1 MTLEYKQPNNIGLYQ
16 TEFEHDACGIGFYAD
31 IKGRPSHDIISSAL
45 IMLQRL
51 DHRAGKSS
59 DNRTSDGAGILMQI
73 PHEFFQ
79 ENCSFQL
86 PDQGN
91 YAVGMLFLPHDEVIQ
106 NQIIAD
112 FILEASKLNLPFIGE
127 RTVPVSSQVL
137 GEIAKS
143 TQPQIKQIF
152 FKNTKDVSEEIF
164 MKQLYVLRRVM
175 EKRYNDQ
182 IYISSLSNQ
191 TIVYKGLLSAEQLS
205 SFYNDLAHPQFK
217 SALALV
223 HSRFSTNTFPSWE
236 RAHPNRIIAH
246 NGEINTIKGN
256 VNWFNAKISSLADDL
271 EQLDL
276 ESVLPII
283 QADGSDSAM
292 FDNVLE
298 FLTLNGLSL
307 PQAIM
312 MMVPE
317 PWENNDEMASY
328 LKSFY
333 EYHSLSMEPWDGPM
347 ALGFSNGKQIG
358 AILDRNG
365 LRPGRYYITNDDRVV
380 FSSEVG
386 VIDIDDENIKEKRH
400 LKPGELLFIDTE
412 LGRLIPNDELK
423 SKISNKQ
430 PYNQYLKKNVI
441 PLKNNIKQLPFPSI
455 HEQKQLIFFQR
466 VFGVTYEEVMKM
478 ILPMSVEK
486 KEPTGSMGID
496 TPLAVLSENPM
507 LLFHYFK
514 QGFSQVTNPP
524 IDALR
529 EECVISTVT
538 WLGPQ
543 VKLFEGNLKEQAL
556 LKLEHPFLKTVDFL
570 SLQNSDFKIQEL
582 NIHFSKSDGIENAL
596 NQICQK
602 ALNAINEGTELF
614 ILSDRQTD
622 INRIPIPSLLAT
634 SCLHHFLIN
643 NGVRTKASIIVDSG
657 EPRDPHHMAM
667 LLGYGADAIHPYLAY
682 ETIHQ
687 LVLDKHIH
695 LPLKLALQNYIKALT
710 DGVVKIMSKVGIS
723 SIQSYRGA
731 QTFEALGIAKKVVDQ
746 YFTGTV
752 TQIDGIGLSEIAR
765 ESLIR
770 HEKAVSGLTTHDST
784 LDSGSELQWRSEGE
798 HHQFNP
804 LSIHTLQRAARTN
817 DKNVYKKFVDM
828 YQQGPFTTIRSL
840 LEIKS
845 DRSPIPL
852 EEVESIEN
860 IFKRFKTG
868 AMSYG
873 SLSKEAHEALAIA
886 MNRIGGKSNSGEG
899 GEELDRSFID
909 ENGDLRRSAIKQVAS
924 GRFGVTSQYLSEAD
938 EIQIKMAQGAKPGEG
953 GQLPGNKVYP
963 WIAEVRGSTPG
974 VGLISP
980 PPHHD
985 IYSIEDLAQLIFDL
999 KSTNPKARISVK
1011 LVAKAGV
1018 GTIAAGVAKGLADTI
1033 LISGHDGG
1041 TGASPKTSIK
1051 HAGIPWEIGLAE
1063 THQTLLLNGLRNR
1076 VKLEA
1081 DGKLMTGQDV
1091 IIAACLGA
1099 EEFGFA
1105 TAPLV
1110 VLGCL
1115 MMRAC
1120 HLDTCPVGIATQNPK
1135 LREKF
1140 MGSPDHIV
1148 NYMTF
1153 IAEEVREI
1161 LAENGYRSLSEMV
1174 GQSQLLHPKENLG
1187 EHWKAKKLDLSKL
1200 LYRFENKK
1208 AIVHTCTENQNH
1220 ELEKRFDQHTL
1231 IPLLKPYLENQLSAK
1246 FNFEIKNTD
1255 RAVGTLLG
1263 HYITTE
1269 YGPTGLPENSIQLS
1283 FKGSAGQSFGAFL
1296 PKGITL
1302 ELVGDANDY
1311 VGKGLSG
1318 GTLLIKHNDLLDKSA
1333 DHAIIGNTTFFGATS
1348 GEAYISGTAGQRFC
1362 VRNSGVHAVVEGVG
1376 DHGCEYMTGGRAVIL
1391 GKIGK
1396 NFGAGMSGGTAY
1408 IYSESDNNEEIMRNL
1423 NFEMINVE
1431 NDLTN
1436 DEKTELYKMIQKHYI
1451 YTGSQKA
1458 KKILKQWDTLSNCF
1472 LKVIPNEYKNMIDL
1486 INELKDQGMDNKEA
1500 ALTAFQL
1507 KKEGKSIDTINSP
1520 SMGISL

>member
-1 MTLEYKQPNNIGLYQ
+1 MTLANNQSYSEGLYRQ
-16 TEFEHDACGIGFYAD
+16 EFEHDACGIGFYAD
-31 IKGRPSHDIISSAL
+31 IKGRPSHDIIASSL

-59 DNRTSDGAGILMQI
+59 DNQTSDGAGILMQI
-73 PHEFFQ
+73 PHEFFK
-79 ENCSFQL
+79 EVCSFQL
-86 PDQGN
+86 PEKGE
-91 YAVGMLFLPHDEVIQ
+91 YAVSMTFLPQDQALQ

-112 FILEASKLNLPFIGE
+112 FQSEASRLHLSFIGE
-127 RTVPVSSQVL
+127 RRVPVSPEVL
-137 GEIAKS
+137 GEIAAS
-143 TQPQIKQIF
+143 TQPHITQF
-152 FKNTKDVSEEIF
+152 FLKKAKGMNEEQF
-164 MKQLYVLRRVM
+164 LTALYVLRRQL
-175 EKRYNDQ
+175 EKKYDNQ
-182 IYISSLSNQ
+182 LYISSLSNQ

-205 SFYNDLAHPQFK
+205 SFYTDLSNQKFA

-236 RAHPNRIIAH
+236 RAHPNRMIAH

-256 VNWFNAKISSLADDL
+256 MNSFNAKISSFSNELD
-271 EQLDL
+271 QMDL
-276 ESVLPII
+276 ESLLPII
-283 QADGSDSAM
+283 QPDGSDSAM

-298 FLTLNGLSL
+298 FLTLNQVSL

-312 MMVPE
+312 MMIPE
-317 PWENNDEMASY
+317 PWESNEEMSPY

-365 LRPGRYYITNDDRVV
+365 LRPGRYYLTHDDRVI

-386 VIDIDDENIKEKRH
+386 VIDISDDQIKEKRH

-412 LGRLIPNDELK
+412 QGRLIPNDELK
-423 SKISNKQ
+423 ALISNEQ
-430 PYNQYLKKNVI
+430 AYRHYLKENVI
-441 PLKNNIKQLPFPSI
+441 TVKDHVSLSLHYDHKR
-455 HEQKQLIFFQR
+455 LIFLQKT
-466 VFGVTYEEVMKM
+466 FGYTYEEVMKM
-478 ILPMSVEK
+478 IQPMAIDM
-486 KEPTGSMGID
+486 KEPTGSMGMD
-496 TPLAVLSENPM
+496 TPLAVLSERPQ

-514 QGFSQVTNPP
+514 QSFSQVTNPP

-543 VKLFEGNLKEQAL
+543 IKLLGEKSTDQQHVKLSHPFIETSTLHAIKNTPLQTQELDMLFSLDEGIETALQHLCDQAL
-556 LKLEHPFLKTVDFL
+556 T
-570 SLQNSDFKIQEL
+570 
-582 NIHFSKSDGIENAL
+582 
-596 NQICQK
+596 
-602 ALNAINEGTELF
+602 AINEGIVIL
-614 ILSDRQTD
+614 ILSDKRADHEQL
-622 INRIPIPSLLAT
+622 PIPSLLAT
-634 SCLHHFLIN
+634 SCLHNFLIR
-643 NGVRTKASIIVDSG
+643 NGLRTKASMIINSG

-667 LLGYGADAIHPYLAY
+667 LLGYGADALHPYLAY
-682 ETIHQ
+682 ETIKQ
-687 LVLDKHIH
+687 LIIEKHIQ
-695 LPLKLALQNYIKALT
+695 LPFKQALQNYIHALT
-710 DGVVKIMSKVGIS
+710 NGVVKIMSKVGIS

-731 QTFEALGIAKKVVDQ
+731 QTFEALGISEEAINK
-746 YFTGTV
+746 YFPGTV
-752 TQIDGIGLSEIAR
+752 SQLDGIGLTEMTREIVM
-765 ESLIR
+765 R
-770 HEKAVSGLTTHDST
+770 HEKAITEMSSHDQT

-817 DKNVYKKFVDM
+817 DKAVYKKFVDM
-828 YQQGPFTTIRSL
+828 HHNGPFTTIRSL
-840 LEIKS
+840 LNVKS
-845 DRSPIPL
+845 NRPPISID
-852 EEVESIEN
+852 EVEPIES

-899 GEELDRSFID
+899 GEEIERSQ
-909 ENGDLRRSAIKQVAS
+909 EGNLRRSAIKQVAS
-924 GRFGVTSQYLSEAD
+924 GRFGVTSFYLSEAE

-953 GQLPGNKVYP
+953 GQLPGSKVYP

-999 KSTNPKARISVK
+999 KSANPNARISVK

-1051 HAGIPWEIGLAE
+1051 HTGIPWEIGLAE

-1081 DGKLMTGQDV
+1081 DGKLMTGKDV

-1161 LAENGYRSLSEMV
+1161 LAENGYRTLDEIV
-1174 GQSQLLHPKENLG
+1174 GQTQLLQPRSDINN
-1187 EHWKAKKLDLSKL
+1187 HWKAKTLNLSKL
-1200 LYRFENKK
+1200 LFKFSDTHVCSEK
-1208 AIVHTCTENQNH
+1208 QNH
-1220 ELEKRFDQHTL
+1220 QLEKRLDQHTL
-1231 IPLLKPYLENQLSAK
+1231 IPLLKQYVDHAQSVK
-1246 FNFEIKNTD
+1246 RSFEIKNTD

-1263 HYITTE
+1263 HYVTKK
-1269 YGPTGLPENSIQLS
+1269 YGPNGLPHDLIKLT
-1283 FKGSAGQSFGAFL
+1283 FTGSAGQSFGAFL
-1296 PKGITL
+1296 PKGLTFT
-1302 ELVGDANDY
+1302 LVGDANDY

-1318 GTLLIKHNDLLDKSA
+1318 GTLIIKPNDLWNYDG
-1333 DHAIIGNTTFFGATS
+1333 DQAIIGNTTFFGATS
-1348 GEAYISGTAGQRFC
+1348 GEAFINGTAGQRFC
-1362 VRNSGVHAVVEGVG
+1362 VRNSGVSAVVEGVG
-1376 DHGCEYMTGGRAVIL
+1376 DHGCEYMTGGKAIIL
-1391 GKIGK
+1391 GSIGK
-1396 NFGAGMSGGTAY
+1396 NFGAGMSGGVAY
-1408 IYSESDNNEEIMRNL
+1408 IYSMPVNHEEIMKNI
-1423 NFEMINVE
+1423 NFEMINIE
-1431 NDLTN
+1431 NTLSN
-1436 DEKTELYKMIQKHYI
+1436 DEKIDIYQMIHKHYLF
-1451 YTGSQKA
+1451 TGSKKA
-1458 KKILKQWDTLSNCF
+1458 KGILKNWNKVNNYF
-1472 LKVIPNEYKNMIDL
+1472 LKIIPNEYKNMIDL
-1486 INELKDQGMDNKEA
+1486 IDQLEKQGMRNKDA
-1500 ALTAFQL
+1500 SLTAFQL
-1507 KKEGKSIDTINSP
+1507 KKEGKTIESVTSP
-1520 SMGISL
+1520 TMGISL

>member
-1 MTLEYKQPNNIGLYQ
+1 MTFQNNKYQKVGLYQ
-16 TEFEHDACGIGFYAD
+16 PDFEHDACGIGFYAD
-31 IKGRPSHDIISSAL
+31 IKGRPSHEIVASAL
-45 IMLQRL
+45 VMLQRL

-59 DNRTSDGAGILMQI
+59 DNQTSDGAGILLQI

-79 ENCSFQL
+79 KVCPFQL
-86 PDQGN
+86 PN
-91 YAVGMLFLPHDEVIQ
+91 KSEYAVAMVFLPKKEDQ
-106 NQIIAD
+106 QKQIISD
-112 FILEASKLNLPFIGE
+112 FQSEATNLNLSFIGE
-127 RTVPVSSQVL
+127 RTVPVSPQFI

-143 TQPQIKQIF
+143 TQPYVTQLF
-152 FKNTKDVSEEIF
+152 FKKAKDTNDTQFS
-164 MKQLYVLRRVM
+164 KQLYLLRRIL
-175 EKRYNDQ
+175 EKKYSNQ
-182 IYISSLSNQ
+182 LYISSLSNE

-205 SFYNDLAHPQFK
+205 FFYNDLNEPSFT

-236 RAHPNRIIAH
+236 RAHPNRLIAH

-256 VNWFNAKISSLADDL
+256 MNSFNSKIPSFLQELD
-271 EQLDL
+271 QLNV
-276 ESVLPII
+276 ESILPII
-283 QADGSDSAM
+283 HPEGSDSAM

-298 FLTLNGLSL
+298 FLTLNEMTL
-307 PQAIM
+307 PQAVM

-317 PWENNDEMASY
+317 PWENNDEMPSY
-328 LKSFY
+328 LKAFY
-333 EYHSLSMEPWDGPM
+333 EYYSLSMEPWDGPM

-365 LRPGRYYITNDDRVV
+365 LRPGRYYVTKDDKVI

-386 VIDIDDENIKEKRH
+386 VIDIPDEHVKEKKH

-412 LGRLIPNDELK
+412 LGRMIPNDELK
-423 SKISNKQ
+423 AMISHEQPYKQYLQEHVISIKASNKQ
-430 PYNQYLKKNVI
+430 ASQAMD
-441 PLKNNIKQLPFPSI
+441 KQENLTFL
-455 HEQKQLIFFQR
+455 QK
-466 VFGVTYEEVMKM
+466 VFGYTYEEVMKS
-478 ILPMSVEK
+478 IKPMSIEM

-496 TPLAVLSENPM
+496 TPLAVLSERPQ

-514 QGFSQVTNPP
+514 QSFSQVTNPP
-524 IDALR
+524 IDAIR

-543 VKLFEGNLKEQAL
+543 VKLLGEKANHLKHFKLANPFLETSALKALQKNGNIKELPMIFSEEAGIEQAL
-556 LKLEHPFLKTVDFL
+556 RKLCE
-570 SLQNSDFKIQEL
+570 E
-582 NIHFSKSDGIENAL
+582 AL
-596 NQICQK
+596 ISIK
-602 ALNAINEGTELF
+602 AGTELL
-614 ILSDRQTD
+614 ILTD
-622 INRIPIPSLLAT
+622 KHTDDQSIPIPSLLAT
-634 SCLHHFLIN
+634 SCLHHFLIK
-643 NGVRTKASIIVDSG
+643 NGVRTKASIIIDSG
-657 EPRDPHHMAM
+657 EPRDSHHMAM
-667 LLGYGADAIHPYLAY
+667 LIGYGADALHPYLAY
-682 ETIHQ
+682 ETIKQ
-687 LVLDKHIH
+687 LIIEKHIQ
-695 LPLKLALQNYIKALT
+695 LPLKQAIQNYLHALT
-710 DGVVKIMSKVGIS
+710 SGVVKIMSKVGIS

-731 QTFEALGIAKKVVDQ
+731 QTFEALGISEAVIDQ

-752 TQIDGIGLSEIAR
+752 SQIGGIGLNEIAN
-765 ESLIR
+765 EALLR
-770 HEKAVSGLTTHDST
+770 HKKSKTELHSHDHT

-804 LSIHTLQRAARTN
+804 LIIHTLQRAARIN
-817 DKNVYKKFVDM
+817 DKKVYKKFVNMHEDS
-828 YQQGPFTTIRSL
+828 PFTTVRSL
-840 LEIKS
+840 FTLNS
-845 DRSPIPL
+845 QRQPIPL
-852 EEVESIEN
+852 DEVEPIEE

-899 GEELDRSFID
+899 GEEIERSIAD
-909 ENGDLRRSAIKQVAS
+909 ENGEFRRSAIKQVAS
-924 GRFGVTSQYLSEAD
+924 GRFGVTSYYLSEAE

-999 KSTNPKARISVK
+999 KSANPKARISVK

-1051 HAGIPWEIGLAE
+1051 HTGIPWEIGLAE
-1063 THQTLLLNGLRNR
+1063 THQTLLLNGLRSR

-1081 DGKLMTGQDV
+1081 DGKLMTGRDV

-1161 LAENGYRSLSEMV
+1161 LAENGYRSLNEIV
-1174 GQSQLLHPKENLG
+1174 GQTHVLKPREEIKS
-1187 EHWKAKKLDLSKL
+1187 HWKAKNLDLSKL
-1200 LYRFENKK
+1200 LYQS
-1208 AIVHTCTENQNH
+1208 ADQPICTETQNH
-1220 ELEKRFDQHTL
+1220 ELEKRLDQHTL
-1231 IPLLKPYLENQLSAK
+1231 IPLVTPYVNDKQHAE
-1246 FNFEIKNTD
+1246 FTFEIKNTD

-1263 HYITTE
+1263 HYVTMK
-1269 YGPTGLPENSIQLS
+1269 YGPSGLSNHSIRLN
-1283 FKGSAGQSFGAFL
+1283 FNGSAGQSFGAFL
-1296 PKGITL
+1296 PKGLTL
-1302 ELVGDANDY
+1302 TLVGDANDY

-1318 GTLLIKHNDLLDKSA
+1318 GTLIIKPNTGLEHPGDQ
-1333 DHAIIGNTTFFGATS
+1333 AIIGNTTFFGATS
-1348 GEAYISGTAGQRFC
+1348 GEAYINGTAGQRFC
-1362 VRNSGVHAVVEGVG
+1362 VRNSGVNAIVEGVG
-1376 DHGCEYMTGGRAVIL
+1376 DHGCEYMTGGKAVIL
-1391 GKIGK
+1391 GPIGK
-1396 NFGAGMSGGTAY
+1396 NFGAGMSGGVAY
-1408 IYSESDNNEEIMRNL
+1408 IYTGASSEDNIMQNI
-1423 NFEMINVE
+1423 NFEMINIE
-1431 NDLTN
+1431 NSLTN
-1436 DEKTELYKMIQKHYI
+1436 EEKIELYKMIQKHYQF
-1451 YTGSQKA
+1451 TGSLRA
-1458 KKILKQWDTLSNCF
+1458 KEILKNWNKQSSYF
-1472 LKVIPNEYKNMIDL
+1472 LKIIPNEYKNMIDL
-1486 INELKDQGMDNKEA
+1486 IHKLEDQGMSNNEA
-1500 ALTAFQL
+1500 KLTAFQL
-1507 KKEGKSIDTINSP
+1507 KKEGKSIAAPTSP